1 LPSVRLGVPLARWT
15 PIVGLLGV
23 DYRNSVPAFGS
34 GKIDQSPPLERS
46 PVDGMNPTPK
56 MNTILRTLMA
66 VPALCLAGS
75 AANYYLELGWFG
87 ESARLVYTALMFV
100 TSVSLVVAIRNWRNG
115 G

>member
-1 LPSVRLGVPLARWT
+1 ME
-15 PIVGLLGV
+15 GLLWV
-23 DYRNSVPAFGS
+23 VFHRTVSAFGS
-34 GKIDQSPPLERS
+34 GKIEQLQPMEWS

-56 MNTILRTLMA
+56 MNTILRILMA
-66 VPALCLAGS
+66 VLVLSLAGS

-87 ESARLVYTALMFV
+87 ERARLVYTALTFV